1 MTIGQTYKYDQ
12 FGQQRLTDLPTCLP
26 DRQARQPN
34 ASCFNF
40 FAPAQNI
47 LNCEAITNTLKNNN
61 AVSKFFGS
69 PQTAHLQAA
78 LPVPPLREANPQ
90 SKLAKEPFFGL

>member
-1 MTIGQTYKYDQ
+1 LTSAQTYKYDQ
-12 FGQQRLTDLPTCLP
+12 LGQLRLTDLPT
-26 DRQARQPN
+26 RQTN

-47 LNCEAITNTLKNNN
+47 L
-61 AVSKFFGS
+61 KFFGS

-78 LPVPPLREANPQ
+78 QADPQ
-90 SKLAKEPFFGL
+90 PKLAKEPFFANTLKKSIN